1 MEIGNFLVTPVV
13 KVLNVIRMHS
23 FGLGIW
29 KKFTICQVF
38 LAALLIYSNSGKAQ
52 IYGNEWIDFNQTYY
66 KLSVAEDGIYR
77 LTFDNLTN
85 AGIPISSIDPRRI
98 QIFHRGVEQAIRI
111 EGQEDANFDPGD
123 FIEFYGKRNDGTQ
136 DTELYLNPA
145 DQPHTFYN
153 LFSDSTAYFLT
164 WRLSATNGRRMAFFS
179 ENNVSNIPAE
189 TDHGHELLEVY
200 TDQYSRGTNYP
211 EGGTNSKTWLAQ
223 FDMGEGWIGP
233 NIQLGQFRDFTFTL
247 EKNNTAGIKPIL
259 DLLLV
264 GNNNRD
270 HEVDILVGPNVSSLR
285 LLTTAEF
292 SFYRKYSLLQDL
304 EWSDIGAGGELIV
317 RVSVAPDGSADVVA
331 PGFIK
336 ITYPQLFD
344 MAGENVKILNLRN
357 NVSNKSYVEVTN
369 TPGQIGIY
377 DISSLDDIRR
387 IGFNDQSGSLNF
399 MVDNTSAG
407 RKIFINA
414 NGFLSPNIKKVNFRN
429 INPAQSDYVII
440 SHKDLRQSIGSVAD
454 PIKHYATYR
463 ASDAGGRFD
472 TLSMDIDE
480 LYNQFSYG
488 EQSPLAMRRFT
499 DFMLQ
504 GGVLRYVY
512 IIGKALSLE
521 TRISNTSIYYRKS
534 PQSFSVTNLI
544 PTNGVPGSDVAL
556 ISGLG
561 GDVNLPPVPIGRLN
575 ARTPAE
581 VIAYLDKVK
590 EMEAQPFDNLW
601 RKNIIHLSGG
611 QTASELVQFAGFVDG
626 FKNVAEDVY
635 LGGRVFTI
643 NKSDN
648 SVVQLFNVSEQVNE
662 GVSLITFYGH
672 SASALTDVEIGNVSN
687 ELLGYDNRG
696 KYPTILVNG
705 CDAGDIF
712 NTFLTFGE
720 DWIFTPER
728 GALNFLAH
736 STTGFVTQLRNHS
749 NTFYATAYGDSAF
762 VDESIGDIMLE
773 TNKRFLN
780 NFGTSERNITQSQE
794 VVLQG
799 DPAIKLFGANLPDF
813 AITKE
818 NVFFQSVDGGE
829 VNASDETLRIGII
842 VENYGR
848 VGTDSITVN
857 VNRTFGNGASQSYD
871 TLKYATVF
879 YQDTLFYDVPM
890 GGNAFGNNTFEIQ
903 LDSEGLITEI
913 DENNNVAFVTFFIPS
928 SGTNNLLPHNYAVVN
943 SQPVELIAQATDPF
957 SDTRSFL
964 FEIDTVS
971 TFDSP
976 FKKNNTVEARIVARW
991 QPGLLE
997 DIQANDSTVYY
1008 WRTKFANLQPGEE
1021 DIWSV
1026 SSFIYIKD
1034 SPEGWSQSRF
1044 DQFSEAAVSG
1054 LERNQTTKSWQFL
1067 ETATSLEA
1075 VTFGEFH
1082 ADNSPVNIILTVQGI
1097 PFIISSPGNRR
1108 CRDNSINA
1116 LAFDHQTGLP
1126 YVILAF
1132 GNRDVSDL
1140 RRCGRV
1146 PQLINNFTGNDIT
1159 TNLYLEQYIDGAAAD
1174 DYVLLMSLGN
1184 VDYTSWPASTITK
1197 MEEIGVSSA
1206 TITSMQPGEP
1216 IIILG
1221 RKGAAP
1227 GTATV
1232 VVADPLS
1239 ATPTNA
1245 QQISLNETLLS
1256 KFKQGA
1262 ITSSLIG
1269 PATNWRNFVN
1279 KVEISELPQ
1288 TDVFTFDIYGVDL
1301 AGMETK
1307 LFDNLSANEIDLT
1320 GIDANTYPLLKI
1332 RYDVTDEINFTA
1344 AQLRTWQ
1351 VFYDTPPEGVVYLTE
1366 EALDNF
1372 EDGKQEGEIVESDFI
1387 FENISDKQFS
1397 DSLTVE
1403 YALFNQSSRTTSAAN
1418 FKIKEPAPGQTTPFK
1433 LSFDTDDR
1441 AGKNNLNVFV
1451 NPRLQVEQSYN
1462 NNIIDIANALIVEQ
1476 DTINPVIDVSFD
1488 GVYILDGEIVSPSP
1502 LISITL
1508 KDENETLLKK
1518 DTVGVDIFLGIPCS
1532 DCTPDDGCQN
1542 CEFTKIN
1549 FSDPTVRYF
1558 EATENSDFRVEFQ
1571 PEQLSD
1577 GLYTL
1582 LVQAADASGNKSG
1595 VSPYKIRFEVINES
1609 TITNFYPYPNPFST
1623 STRFVFTLTGNEIPD
1638 KIKIQIM
1645 TVTGK
1650 IVREITQNE
1659 LGLIR
1664 VGNNISDYAWD
1675 GRDEYGDQLANG
1687 VYLYRVIMGGNASD
1701 IKRRETAAD
1710 KAFKKGFGKL
1720 YLLK

>member
-1 MEIGNFLVTPVV
+1 MQIRNFLSRLVV
-13 KVLNVIRMHS
+13 KVLNITQMYNI
-23 FGLGIW
+23 GIW
-29 KKFTICQVF
+29 RAITFCKTT
-38 LAALLIYSNSGKAQ
+38 LLALLIHSNNGQAQ
-52 IYGNEWIDFNQTYY
+52 NFGNEWIDFNQTYY

-85 AGIPISSIDPRRI
+85 AGIPINSIDPRRI
-98 QIFHRGVEQAIRI
+98 QIFHRGVEQAIRV
-111 EGQEDANFDPGD
+111 EGQEDANFDQGD

-136 DTELYLNPA
+136 DTDLYLNPT

-153 LFSDSTAYFLT
+153 LFSDSSAYFLT
-164 WRLSATNGRRMAFFS
+164 WKLSPTNGKRMAFFS
-179 ENNVSNIPAE
+179 ENNVLNIPAE
-189 TDHGHELLEVY
+189 TDHNHELLEFY
-200 TDQYSRGTNYP
+200 TDQYSRGRTYP
-211 EGGTNSKTWLAQ
+211 EGGSNSNTWLAQ

-247 EKNNTAGIKPIL
+247 EKNNAAGVQPTL
-259 DLLLV
+259 NLLLV

-270 HEVDILVGPNVSSLR
+270 HEVDILVGPDVSSLR
-285 LLTTAEF
+285 LLSTAEF
-292 SFYRKYSLLQDL
+292 SFYRKYLLLQDL
-304 EWSDIGAGGELIV
+304 EWSDIGAGGELVV
-317 RVSVAPDGSADVVA
+317 RVSVDPGGSADVVA

-336 ITYPQLFD
+336 ITYPQRFD
-344 MAGENVKILNLRN
+344 MAGENSKILNLGN
-357 NVSNKSYVEVTN
+357 NANDKSYVDVTN

-377 DISSLDDIRR
+377 DISSLDNIRR
-387 IGFNDQSGSLNF
+387 IGFNDQGGALNF
-399 MVDNTSAG
+399 MVNNTSTG

-414 NGFLSPNIKKVNFRN
+414 NGFLSPNIKKVGFRT
-429 INPAQSDYVII
+429 INPAQSNYIII
-440 SHKDLRQSIGSVAD
+440 SHKDLRQSSGSVPD
-454 PIKHYATYR
+454 PIKQYATYR
-463 ASDAGGRFD
+463 ASGIGGAFD
-472 TLSMDIDE
+472 TLSVDIE
-480 LYNQFSYG
+480 TLYNQFGYG
-488 EQSPLAMRRFT
+488 EQTPLAIRRFT

-504 GGVLRYVY
+504 GGVLRYIF
-512 IIGKALSLE
+512 IIGKGLSLE
-521 TRISNTSIYYRKS
+521 TRISNSSIYYRKS
-534 PQSFSVTNLI
+534 PQSFSVTNLV

-556 ISGLG
+556 IAGLG
-561 GDVNLPPVPIGRLN
+561 GNTHLAPVPIGRLN
-575 ARTPAE
+575 ARTPGE

-635 LGGRVFTI
+635 LGGKVFTI

-687 ELLGYDNRG
+687 ELLGYDNKG

-712 NTFLTFGE
+712 NTFKTFGE
-720 DWIFTPER
+720 DWIFTPEK

-749 NTFYATAYGDSAF
+749 NTFYSTAYGDSAF
-762 VDESIGDIMLE
+762 VDESLGDIVLE
-773 TNKRFLN
+773 TNMRFLN
-780 NFGTSERNITQSQE
+780 NFGTSERNITQAQE

-799 DPAIKLFGANLPDF
+799 DPAIRLFGANLPDF

-818 NVFFQSVDGGE
+818 NVFFQGVDGGE
-829 VNASDETLRIGII
+829 VKATDETLRIGII

-857 VNRTFGNGASQSYD
+857 VNRTFSNGAGQNYD
-871 TLKYATVF
+871 TLKFAPVF

-903 LDSEGLITEI
+903 LDSEGLIEEI
-913 DENNNVAFVTFFIPS
+913 DENNNIAFTTFFIPS
-928 SGTNNLLPHNYAVVN
+928 SGTDNLLPHNYAVVN
-943 SQPVELIAQATDPF
+943 AQPVELIAQATDPF
-957 SDTRSFL
+957 SETRSFL
-964 FEIDTVS
+964 FEIDTVN

-976 FKKNNTVEARIVARW
+976 FKKTNTIDTRVVARW

-1008 WRTKFANLQPGEE
+1008 WRTKFANLQPDEE
-1021 DIWSV
+1021 DIWST

-1044 DQFSEAAVSG
+1044 NQFSEATVSG
-1054 LERNQTTKSWQFL
+1054 LEGNQATKSWQFL
-1067 ETATSLEA
+1067 ETATSLEV

-1082 ADNSPVNIILTVQGI
+1082 ADNDPVNIILTVQGI

-1108 CRDNSINA
+1108 CRDNSING

-1146 PQLINNFTGNDIT
+1146 PQLINNFTGSDIVN
-1159 TNLYLEQYIDGAAAD
+1159 NLFLEQYIDGATTD

-1184 VDYTSWPASTITK
+1184 VSYTSWPASTITK
-1197 MEEIGVSSA
+1197 MEEIGVSAA
-1206 TITSMQPGEP
+1206 TITSLQPGEP

-1232 VVADPLS
+1232 VVADPMS
-1239 ATPTNA
+1239 ATPSNA
-1245 QQISLNETLLS
+1245 QQISLNETIFS

-1269 PATNWRNFVN
+1269 PATNWRNVVN
-1279 KVEISELPQ
+1279 KVEVSELPQ

-1301 AGMETK
+1301 SGTETK

-1320 GIDANTYPLLKI
+1320 GIDADAYPLLKI
-1332 RYDVTDEINFTA
+1332 KYNTIDEINFTT
-1344 AQLRTWQ
+1344 AQLRSWQ
-1351 VFYDTPPEGVVYLTE
+1351 VFYDTPPEGVLYLAE

-1372 EDGKQEGEIVESDFI
+1372 EDGRQEGEIVESDFL
-1387 FENISDKQFS
+1387 FENISNKQFS
-1397 DSLTVE
+1397 DSLTVR
-1403 YALFNQSSRTTSAAN
+1403 YSLFNQRNRTTSSTS
-1418 FKIKEPAPGQTTPFK
+1418 FKIKEPASGQTTPFK
-1433 LSFDTDDR
+1433 LSFDTDDKV
-1441 AGKNNLNVFV
+1441 GKNNLNVFV
-1451 NPRLQVEQSYN
+1451 NPRLEVEQNYN

-1476 DTINPVIDVSFD
+1476 DTINPIIDVSFD

-1508 KDENETLLKK
+1508 KDENETLLKT
-1518 DTVGVDIFLGIPCS
+1518 DTVGVDVFLGIPCS
-1532 DCTPDDGCQN
+1532 DCTPDEDCQN

-1549 FSDPTVRYF
+1549 FSDPNVRYF

-1571 PEQLSD
+1571 PEQLTD

-1595 VSPYKIRFEVINES
+1595 IEPYKIRFEVINES

-1659 LGLIR
+1659 LGAIR

-1675 GRDEYGDQLANG
+1675 GRDEFGDQLANG
-1687 VYLYRVIMGGNASD
+1687 VYLYRVVMGGNASD
-1701 IKRRETAAD
+1701 IKKRETAAD